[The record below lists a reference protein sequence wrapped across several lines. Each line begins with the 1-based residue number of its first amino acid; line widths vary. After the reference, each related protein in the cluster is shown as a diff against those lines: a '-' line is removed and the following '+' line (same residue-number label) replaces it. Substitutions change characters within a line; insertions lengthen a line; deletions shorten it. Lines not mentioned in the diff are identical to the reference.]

1 MTDINPTILEMGK
14 KASVASLKL
23 ATVDGKTR
31 QTGLLLMKEKLL
43 SIKEELMA
51 VNAEDVIRAE
61 EAGLSGPMLKRLK
74 ISEKVFNY
82 MLNRLEEVA
91 ALDDPVGRVLEG
103 HVGPDGLIVQKLS
116 VPIGVIAIIYES
128 RPNVT
133 TDAASVCLK
142 SGNAVIL
149 RGGSEAKGTNL
160 LIAESMRAALK
171 EARLPEDCVQIIKD
185 SDHNL
190 VSDMLAMDQYIDL
203 VIPRGGK
210 GLIKRI
216 AQGTSIPVLK
226 HYEGICHQYIA
237 EDARSD
243 WAVDI
248 VVNSKCQSVEVCNA
262 LESALIHQKA
272 AETILPLLGEA
283 LTDRGVEIRGCER
296 VCQILKN
303 ALPAQEEDWG
313 TEYLAPILSIK
324 IVDSLDEAANH
335 INTWGSGH
343 TDGIITQSLDKSR
356 RFVSLVNS
364 ASVLVNAS
372 TRLSG
377 GGAYGLGAVVG
388 ISTDKLHARG
398 PVGPSDLTTYK
409 WVAYGEG
416 HIRR

>member
-1 MTDINPTILEMGK
+1 
-14 KASVASLKL
+14 
-23 ATVDGKTR
+23 
-31 QTGLLLMKEKLL
+31 
-43 SIKEELMA
+43 
-51 VNAEDVIRAE
+51 
-61 EAGLSGPMLKRLK
+61 
-74 ISEKVFNY
+74 
-82 MLNRLEEVA
+82 VA

-103 HVGPDGLIVQKLS
+103 HIGPDGLIVQKLS

-160 LIAESMRAALK
+160 LIAESMREALK

-185 SDHNL
+185 SDHKL

-262 LESALIHQKA
+262 LESVLIHQKA
-272 AETILPLLGEA
+272 GEAVLPLLGEA

-296 VCQILKN
+296 VCKILKN
-303 ALPAQEEDWG
+303 ALPARRRIG
-313 TEYLAPILSIK
+313 VL
-324 IVDSLDEAANH
+324 
-335 INTWGSGH
+335 NTWL
-343 TDGIITQSLDKSR
+343 QS
-356 RFVSLVNS
+356 SL
-364 ASVLVNAS
+364 
-372 TRLSG
+372 
-377 GGAYGLGAVVG
+377 
-388 ISTDKLHARG
+388 
-398 PVGPSDLTTYK
+398 
-409 WVAYGEG
+409 
-416 HIRR
+416 